1 MAKRM
6 PLTNIYLIG
15 PMGAGKSTIGRMLA
29 RDLGQP
35 FYDSDHVVEERS
47 GADIPWIFDVEGE
60 DGFRNRET
68 QVIRELCELQGVI
81 MATGGGVVGRAE
93 NRRHL
98 SSNGLVVY
106 LTAPVATQLQ
116 RTEKDKRRPLLQ
128 RPDRK
133 QVLTDLLEKR
143 DPLYRSIADLT
154 LDTVALSPKG
164 VIKAIIKHLEQARGL

>member
-1 MAKRM
+1 M

-29 RDLGQP
+29 WDLKQP

-60 DGFRNRET
+60 EGFRNRET
-68 QVIRELCELQGVI
+68 QVVQELCGLQGIV

-133 QVLTDLLEKR
+133 QVLTNLLEER

-164 VIKAIIKHLEQARGL
+164 VIGAIIRHLQEARGL